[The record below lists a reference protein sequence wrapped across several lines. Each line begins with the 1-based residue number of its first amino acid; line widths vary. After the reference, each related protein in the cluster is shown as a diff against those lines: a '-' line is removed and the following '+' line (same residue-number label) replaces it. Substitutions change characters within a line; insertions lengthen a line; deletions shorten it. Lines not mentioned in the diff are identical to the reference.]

1 MIAECV
7 LNKVQAPG
15 LRADLEARL
24 GYSLIVGIA
33 WEEHHP
39 VLAKGDRPPVAV
51 GRDVPDGQCR
61 HDISVP
67 RRKSCMIRA
76 NCRCLPSAF
85 DAVDGSSTGPPRF
98 GGGLRA
104 GGSGGRVHARVVTL
118 SHSAREPSVGFCGIK
133 FVGAEANAPRSMP
146 QYSSASMIVMTRWVT
161 EGSAGSGGVHGHV
174 AIEISDGIKERIAS
188 RLERLEAGYGNASH
202 AAPGSWP
209 PSAQP
214 PPLSAYSAPSGAS

>member
-15 LRADLEARL
+15 LRADLEARPDH
-24 GYSLIVGIA
+24 SLIVGVVWA
-33 WEEHHP
+33 EHHP

-76 NCRCLPSAF
+76 NFDTCRCLPSVS

-104 GGSGGRVHARVVTL
+104 GGSGRRIHARVVTL
-118 SHSAREPSVGFCGIK
+118 SHSVRELCWLCGIK
-133 FVGAEANAPRSMP
+133 IAGAEANAPSP
-146 QYSSASMIVMTRWVT
+146 CLNT
-161 EGSAGSGGVHGHV
+161 
-174 AIEISDGIKERIAS
+174 
-188 RLERLEAGYGNASH
+188 
-202 AAPGSWP
+202 
-209 PSAQP
+209 P
-214 PPLSAYSAPSGAS
+214 PPA